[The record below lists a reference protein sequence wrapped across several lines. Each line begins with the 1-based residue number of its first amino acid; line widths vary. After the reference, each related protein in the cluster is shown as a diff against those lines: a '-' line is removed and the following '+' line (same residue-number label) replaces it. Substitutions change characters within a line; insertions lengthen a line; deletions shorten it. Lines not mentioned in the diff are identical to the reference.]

1 MGKDLRGKELGK
13 GLRQRTD
20 GKYIARYSC
29 RNGKRPEKAF
39 EKLGSARIWLEEQRY
54 LDKNNEQAPVSA
66 MTVDE
71 WESYWI
77 DNIKKP
83 SIRETTYRGYCNRY
97 KCGIKPLLGNM
108 LVADVK
114 PLDCQAVL
122 NDVIRKHSQGT
133 AEQVRICMQ
142 QIFTAAAENGLIPA
156 SPVTRSVKLKK
167 GEKQERRVLTVA
179 EQKKFVDYIQ
189 KTNHRYARQ
198 YMLCLETGMRAG
210 ELTGLQWQDIKDG
223 KINVSRTV
231 SILGKELLYENTPK
245 TRAGRRSI
253 PLTSRAK
260 RILKDCHNGTRKET
274 LAGFSD
280 ASKPAGSAR
289 LTPGGRVVKL
299 GYVFHRDGEPI
310 NYANLDRALKT
321 VCKKLKMEP
330 FTMHSLRHTFATRC
344 IEAEMKPKT
353 LQYILGHSRIEMT
366 MNLYVHVT
374 DETVIKEMEKF
385 ELAI

>member
-13 GLRQRTD
+13 GLRQRID

-142 QIFTAAAENGLIPA
+142 QIFTAAAENGLISV
-156 SPVTRSVKLKK
+156 SPVTRSVKLKRVRS
-167 GEKQERRVLTVA
+167 RR
-179 EQKKFVDYIQ
+179 D
-189 KTNHRYARQ
+189 
-198 YMLCLETGMRAG
+198 
-210 ELTGLQWQDIKDG
+210 
-223 KINVSRTV
+223 
-231 SILGKELLYENTPK
+231 
-245 TRAGRRSI
+245 
-253 PLTSRAK
+253 
-260 RILKDCHNGTRKET
+260 
-274 LAGFSD
+274 
-280 ASKPAGSAR
+280 
-289 LTPGGRVVKL
+289 
-299 GYVFHRDGEPI
+299 
-310 NYANLDRALKT
+310 
-321 VCKKLKMEP
+321 VC
-330 FTMHSLRHTFATRC
+330 SL
-344 IEAEMKPKT
+344 
-353 LQYILGHSRIEMT
+353 
-366 MNLYVHVT
+366 
-374 DETVIKEMEKF
+374 
-385 ELAI
+385 